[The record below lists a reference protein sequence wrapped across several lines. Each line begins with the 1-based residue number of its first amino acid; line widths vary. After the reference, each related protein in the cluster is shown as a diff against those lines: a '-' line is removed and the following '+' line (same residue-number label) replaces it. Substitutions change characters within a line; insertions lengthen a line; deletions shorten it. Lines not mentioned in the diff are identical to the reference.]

1 MKNGHTKEAAA
12 VLNSIN
18 NEMDI
23 TEKRTGLSGLFDRSK
38 LPIID
43 KNLPDYIHAGQE
55 HLKPTDMFVVESGR
69 VSFEYD
75 SHGNITGVPD
85 VEVSEDVPPISEGG
99 YLLGDYTDKLSEG
112 LKSGNYRVGDIP
124 EIKKEFLTL
133 ADKIGREL
141 YVHADLRRG
150 GHIQEAKAV
159 LKNIYD
165 TMDATERKHGV
176 SNIFDRD
183 MIPRL

>member
-1 MKNGHTKEAAA
+1 M
-12 VLNSIN
+12 
-18 NEMDI
+18 
-23 TEKRTGLSGLFDRSK
+23 
-38 LPIID
+38 
-43 KNLPDYIHAGQE
+43 
-55 HLKPTDMFVVESGR
+55 
-69 VSFEYD
+69 
-75 SHGNITGVPD
+75 
-85 VEVSEDVPPISEGG
+85 PPISEGG